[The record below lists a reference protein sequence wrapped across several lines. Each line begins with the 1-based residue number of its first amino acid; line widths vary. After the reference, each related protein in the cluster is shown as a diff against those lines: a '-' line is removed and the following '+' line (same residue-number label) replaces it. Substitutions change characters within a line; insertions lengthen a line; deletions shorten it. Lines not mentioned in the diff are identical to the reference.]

1 MTIRHII
8 GKKSRETLKSGL
20 TCLWDN
26 VATNTMIKCKRID
39 PYRSRLMANNVKYS
53 TAAGPY
59 KTKNDVKVPFR
70 MSELS
75 IGNIITHIFHV
86 YKTWVD
92 EVIGYYIIIF
102 HDLMV
107 KLGPEVE
114 FVRQIL

>member
-1 MTIRHII
+1 MWD
-8 GKKSRETLKSGL
+8 SG
-20 TCLWDN
+20 
-26 VATNTMIKCKRID
+26 ATNIMIKRKHINHFYSK
-39 PYRSRLMANNVKYS
+39 PRSDKFEYS

-75 IGNIITHIFHV
+75 IRKIITHIFHV